1 MVVGI
6 LGFWVLAFWIAQ
18 IGDGF
23 GGDLHGSQRG
33 RAWWRWGWILMGFSI
48 VTLVFFLILFLIWV
62 FVPVGFR
69 WVVSS
74 GGMVGWWRCGGGDW
88 AVKARC

>member
-18 IGDGF
+18 IGDWF

-33 RAWWRWGWILMGFSI
+33 HAWWRWGWILMGFSI
-48 VTLVFFLILFLIWV
+48 VTLGFFFNFIFNM
-62 FVPVGFR
+62 GFC
-69 WVVSS
+69 S
-74 GGMVGWWRCGGGDW
+74 GGI
-88 AVKARC
+88 